1 MNVIKATDD
10 AVNAIR
16 KMSSI
21 TRSLGSTS
29 SRKQSGFIAEISNGY
44 SGPFMVTWLQKGIVH
59 IGAPPEFVGGSDYAG
74 SILAPDMQVIKHIS
88 STNESF
94 TEGQE
99 NTLLVLKVTWFDDGD
114 VLASFNFVPD
124 PWKTCSEENR
134 FITIDHLNPK
144 TEQYPYRNPY
154 IAIYPIARIEGIK
167 IAQIQRG
174 HIVEYNRW
182 WRV

>member
-1 MNVIKATDD
+1 
-10 AVNAIR
+10 
-16 KMSSI
+16 
-21 TRSLGSTS
+21 
-29 SRKQSGFIAEISNGY
+29 
-44 SGPFMVTWLQKGIVH
+44 MVTWIQSGILN
-59 IGAPPEFVGGSDYAG
+59 ISAPPEFVGGNDYAG
-74 SILAPDMQVIKHIS
+74 SILAPDMQVITHVS
-88 STNESF
+88 SNNISF

-99 NTLLVLKVTWFDDGD
+99 NTLLVVRATWDSDGD
-114 VLASFNFVPD
+114 IGASFAWVPD

-144 TEQYPYRNPY
+144 SEQYPYRNPY